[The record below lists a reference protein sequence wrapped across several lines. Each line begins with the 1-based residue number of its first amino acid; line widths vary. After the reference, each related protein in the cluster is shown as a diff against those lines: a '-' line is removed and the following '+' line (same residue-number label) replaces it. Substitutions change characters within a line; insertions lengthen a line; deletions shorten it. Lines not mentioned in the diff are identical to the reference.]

1 LNEIFENIIDSCIKF
16 DKNKFFVSE
25 VKKKDAPNYY
35 DVIMNP
41 IDLGKMKNK
50 AKRQEYIN
58 REQLMA
64 DMQLLRVNAET
75 YNGQFNKIAE
85 LAREIEQHAINKM
98 DEVKDD
104 VANYELLVREKID
117 QGLLKI

>member
-1 LNEIFENIIDSCIKF
+1 
-16 DKNKFFVSE
+16 
-25 VKKKDAPNYY
+25 
-35 DVIMNP
+35 
-41 IDLGKMKNK
+41 
-50 AKRQEYIN
+50 
-58 REQLMA
+58 MA

-85 LAREIEQHAINKM
+85 LAREIEQHAISKM